1 MKINFAYKYRI
12 YPNKQQ
18 KELLSKHFGCTRFV
32 FNYFLNERKEYYLNN
47 KEEIEAKR
55 IKGGLNYYDNAK
67 ELTQIKKEKE
77 WLREVNSQSLQAS
90 LKNLES
96 AYRMF
101 FRKTHNFPRF
111 KSKFAKQSFTVP
123 QNLEL
128 QNNKILFP
136 KFKEGVKVKEHRQY
150 KGKFRVA
157 TLSKTK
163 SNKYYISIIV
173 EKEVKTLKK
182 LQTSVGIDVGI
193 KDLAI
198 CSNGKVYENKKYL
211 SKKEKK
217 LKFFQKQLAKKK
229 KSSKNRQ
236 IRKVKIAKLHEK
248 IRNSR
253 IDYIHKVSKEIANEN
268 QVVVL
273 EDLNVAGM
281 LGNHKLAKSI
291 SDVAWN
297 EFRRQ
302 LDYKCSWA
310 GRNLILIDRFFPSSK
325 TCYHC
330 NYINQNL
337 KLKHRSWQCPQCK
350 KELNRD
356 LNASRNILRQGL
368 KKAVGTTV

>member
-12 YPNKQQ
+12 YPNKKQR
-18 KELLSKHFGCTRFV
+18 ELLAKHFGCARFV
-32 FNYFLNERKEYYLNN
+32 YNYFLNERKEFYLKN

-111 KSKFAKQSFTVP
+111 KSKFAKQSFTIP
-123 QNLEL
+123 QSLEL
-128 QNNKILFP
+128 ESGKISII
-136 KFKEGVKVKEHRQY
+136 KFREGIKVKEHRQY
-150 KGKFRVA
+150 EGKFRVA
-157 TLSKTK
+157 TLSKNK
-163 SNKYYISIIV
+163 SNKYFISIIV

-193 KDLAI
+193 KYLAV
-198 CSNGKVYENKKYL
+198 CSNRKVYENKKYL

-217 LKFFQKQLAKKK
+217 LKFFQRQLAKKK
-229 KSSKNRQ
+229 KSSKSRQ
-236 IRKVKIAKLHEK
+236 IKRIKVAKLHEK

-253 IDYIHKVSKEIANEN
+253 IDYIHKVSREIANEN

-281 LGNHKLAKSI
+281 LKNHKLAKSI
-291 SDVAWN
+291 GDVAWH

-302 LDYKCSWA
+302 LEYKCKWG
-310 GRNLILIDRFFPSSK
+310 GRELIFIDRFFPSSK

-337 KLKHRSWQCPQCK
+337 KLKHRVWKCPQCN